1 MKAHQTLFLTLT
13 NKCSGTIVVQ
23 DVSYYVDVAC
33 RCRYYV
39 ELLHHHL
46 LFYEYMDFTIIIHH
60 PTINNSVVYYPKSV
74 IYRYLNCI
82 TCYIHKLSS
91 MTEYLCCYSV

>member
-13 NKCSGTIVVQ
+13 NKCSGAGCIIL
-23 DVSYYVDVAC
+23 
-33 RCRYYV
+33 YYV

-60 PTINNSVVYYPKSV
+60 PTINNSVVYYPESV
-74 IYRYLNCI
+74 IYRYLNCV

-91 MTEYLCCYSV
+91 M